1 MSEKYIKASECE
13 KYFYEHLDD
22 LHMVGAMNAIEE
34 MPAADVAPV
43 VRCKDCKFFHNEKML
58 YAANI
63 IDEHADGICALRRSY
78 TDNIEHTNVSINDFC
93 SSGERIAIDEI
104 KLLPCPFCGGE
115 AILSKEEIPDGNISY
130 HTARIKC
137 DDCGCATRQY
147 IIDGYYGSTD
157 TVADCIN
164 AWNDRKQNNSTPVV
178 LCKNCKYA
186 STNEFGVSSA
196 IVLCSFGITKSVRQV
211 DDFCIYGEK
220 RSPDDEY

>member
-1 MSEKYIKASECE
+1 MGDCVKREDIINALHNIGGCGADNDPWAEGWDKAIDE
-13 KYFYEHLDD
+13 
-22 LHMVGAMNAIEE
+22 AIRIVQN
-34 MPAADVAPV
+34 MPAAEASP
-43 VRCKDCKFFHNEKML
+43 
-58 YAANI
+58 I
-63 IDEHADGICALRRSY
+63 
-78 TDNIEHTNVSINDFC
+78 T
-93 SSGERIAIDEI
+93 GEL
-104 KLLPCPFCGGE
+104 KPCPFCGGE